1 MTNTTATITSRH
13 DVVKALCTALL
24 DGEPEG
30 NLWVILPKLVRPHIN
45 GASQRH
51 DFDDQMFYV
60 GTWTLLMA
68 TRSMAYR
75 RLHATPDPQFE
86 SVLKELNKLLE
97 EEEGQASDETVVEFI
112 DIVQTIVELANPE
125 TEFGLYRIIEEYD
138 KATGTEEVSFEDIAR
153 HLALA
158 LVCAYHSERM
168 KSSVV
173 AELNYIFDVIMSN
186 PEVEFD
192 DDQRAVF
199 DVLLMGLWPMAGEN
213 NPDIESRVNIATE
226 ALALTQ

>member
-1 MTNTTATITSRH
+1 
-13 DVVKALCTALL
+13 
-24 DGEPEG
+24 
-30 NLWVILPKLVRPHIN
+30 
-45 GASQRH
+45 
-51 DFDDQMFYV
+51 
-60 GTWTLLMA
+60 
-68 TRSMAYR
+68 MAYR
-75 RLHATPDPQFE
+75 RLHATPDPQYE
-86 SVLKELNKLLE
+86 GVVRELNALLGDE
-97 EEEGQASDETVVEFI
+97 YDPSFFGETVVEFI

>member
-158 LVCAYHSERM
+158 LVCAYYCDRTVDEARKHLVYVAQVKKGPFTDDERAM
-168 KSSVV
+168 
-173 AELNYIFDVIMSN
+173 FG
-186 PEVEFD
+186 
-192 DDQRAVF
+192 
-199 DVLLMGLWPMAGEN
+199 VLLLGLWPWADRN
-213 NPDIESRVNIATE
+213 DRFTKAIQDATK
-226 ALALTQ
+226 AIF

>member
-1 MTNTTATITSRH
+1 MTNATTIPSRLAVI
-13 DVVKALCTALL
+13 DEVDAVLRY
-24 DGEPEG
+24 GGPEG
-30 NLWVILPKLVRPHIN
+30 NLWVILPQIVRLGIW
-45 GASQRH
+45 S
-51 DFDDQMFYV
+51 
-60 GTWTLLMA
+60 LLMA